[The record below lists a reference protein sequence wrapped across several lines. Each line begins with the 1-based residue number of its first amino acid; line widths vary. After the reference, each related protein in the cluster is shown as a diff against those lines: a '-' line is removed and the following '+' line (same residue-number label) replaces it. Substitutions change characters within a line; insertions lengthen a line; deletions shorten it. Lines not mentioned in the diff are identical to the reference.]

1 MHYLNKRFSLDQ
13 QPLKT
18 KTMLFLIIIGCILLL
33 ILLISWLKIN
43 TFISFVIV
51 ATASGLLLGLPLEKI
66 PASIQKGV
74 GDTLGS
80 LMMIVLFGA
89 MIGKLVAESGAAQK
103 ISDVL
108 LRVFGVKY
116 ISWALVITG
125 FIVGI
130 PLFYN
135 VGFVLLVPLIFSI
148 VYRVKLPAV
157 YVGIPLLAALSTTHG
172 LLPPHPSPAALVT
185 QLNAD
190 MGMTL
195 LYGICIAIPT
205 IIVAG
210 PLFAKTLKNITT
222 EPLQTFKPKILPD
235 DELPGFT
242 NSMFTCLLPV
252 LILLTSTILQLEQD
266 QAFDNVFIKFL
277 SEPSMLMLVS
287 LGYTTFSLGIFKGK
301 KIFDIM
307 NIYTDSVKDILV
319 IILIVSGA
327 GALKQVFVD
336 SGVSAQ
342 LAAAFTQLSLPPLFL
357 GWLIAAII
365 RVAMGSATVAGL
377 TTAGIIA
384 PLVVSTQTDPGLM
397 VLAVGSGSLMFSH
410 VNDSGFW
417 LFKEYFNLSMKDT
430 FKSWSLM
437 ETIVSLMGLMGVLII
452 DQLI

>member
-1 MHYLNKRFSLDQ
+1 
-13 QPLKT
+13 
-18 KTMLFLIIIGCILLL
+18 MLFISIAICILLL
-33 ILLISWLKIN
+33 ILLISWLKCN
-43 TFISFVIV
+43 TFIAFIIV
-51 ATASGLLLGLPLEKI
+51 SIAGGLILGLPIEKI
-66 PASIQKGV
+66 PGSIQKGI

-80 LMMIVLFGA
+80 LLMVLVFGA

-108 LRVFGVKY
+108 LKSFGLKN
-116 ISWALVITG
+116 ISWALVLTG

-157 YVGIPLLAALSTTHG
+157 YVGIPMLAALSTTHG

-190 MGMTL
+190 MGRTL
-195 LYGICIAIPT
+195 MFGIIIAIPT

-210 PLFAKTLKNITT
+210 PVFASRLKGIAT
-222 EPLQTFKPKILPD
+222 EPLQTFKPRILPD
-235 DELPGFT
+235 EQLPGFL
-242 NSMFTCLLPV
+242 NSILTCLLPV
-252 LILLTSTILQLEQD
+252 GILLFTTILQLNSGGVSNNI
-266 QAFDNVFIKFL
+266 FLKFI
-277 SEPSMLMLVS
+277 SDPGMLMLIAVV
-287 LGYTTFSLGIFKGK
+287 YAAFSLGILKGMK
-301 KIFDIM
+301 TTEVM
-307 NIYTDSVKDILV
+307 HIYGESVKDVLM

-327 GALKQVFVD
+327 GALKQIFVD

-342 LAAAFTQLSLPPLFL
+342 LADAMNNLDLPPLLL
-357 GWLIAAII
+357 GWLIAAMI

-384 PLVVSTQTDPGLM
+384 PLVIATHTDPSLM

-417 LFKEYFNLSMKDT
+417 MFKEYFNLSMKDT
-430 FKSWSLM
+430 FRSWSVM
-437 ETIVSLMGLMGVLII
+437 ETIVSVMGLIGVLIVDAVI
-452 DQLI
+452 R

>member
-1 MHYLNKRFSLDQ
+1 
-13 QPLKT
+13 
-18 KTMLFLIIIGCILLL
+18 MLFVIITCCIILL
-33 ILLISWLKIN
+33 ILLISWLKLN
-43 TFISFVIV
+43 TFISFVLV
-51 ATASGLLLGLPLEKI
+51 ATVSGLLLGLPLEKI
-66 PASIQKGV
+66 PGSIQKGV

-80 LMMIVLFGA
+80 LMMILLFGA

-108 LRVFGVKY
+108 LRVFGVRY
-116 ISWALVITG
+116 ISWALVMTG

-210 PLFAKTLKNITT
+210 PLFAKTLKNIPT
-222 EPLQTFKPKILPD
+222 EPLQTFKPKILAEE
-235 DELPGFT
+235 ELPGFA
-242 NSMFTCLLPV
+242 NSIFTCLLPV
-252 LILLTSTILQLEQD
+252 LILLISTILQLEQN
-266 QAFDNVFIKFL
+266 QTSENVLIRFL
-277 SEPSMLMLVS
+277 SDPGMLMLVS
-287 LGYTTFSLGIFKGK
+287 LGYATFSLGLFKGK
-301 KIFDIM
+301 KITEIM

-327 GALKQVFVD
+327 GALKQIFVD
-336 SGVSAQ
+336 SGVSTE

-384 PLVVSTQTDPGLM
+384 PLVISTHTDPGLM

-417 LFKEYFNLSMKDT
+417 LFKEYFNLSMRDT

-437 ETIVSLMGLMGVLII
+437 ETIVSIMGLIGVLII
-452 DQLI
+452 NQLI

>member
-1 MHYLNKRFSLDQ
+1 
-13 QPLKT
+13 
-18 KTMLFLIIIGCILLL
+18 MLFVIITCCIILL
-33 ILLISWLKIN
+33 ILLISWLKLN
-43 TFISFVIV
+43 TFISFVLV
-51 ATASGLLLGLPLEKI
+51 ATVSGLLLGLPLEKI
-66 PASIQKGV
+66 PGSIQKGV

-80 LMMIVLFGA
+80 LMMILLFGA

-108 LRVFGVKY
+108 LRVFGVRY
-116 ISWALVITG
+116 ISWALVMTG

-222 EPLQTFKPKILPD
+222 EPLQTFKPKILAEE
-235 DELPGFT
+235 ELPGFA
-242 NSMFTCLLPV
+242 NSIFTCLLPV
-252 LILLTSTILQLEQD
+252 LILLISTILQLEQN
-266 QAFDNVFIKFL
+266 QTSENVFIRFL
-277 SEPSMLMLVS
+277 SDPGMLMLVS
-287 LGYTTFSLGIFKGK
+287 LGYATFSLGLFKGK
-301 KIFDIM
+301 KITEIM

-327 GALKQVFVD
+327 GALKQIFVD
-336 SGVSAQ
+336 SGVSTE

-384 PLVVSTQTDPGLM
+384 PLVISTHTDPGLM

-417 LFKEYFNLSMKDT
+417 LFKEYFNLSMRDT

-437 ETIVSLMGLMGVLII
+437 ETIVSIMGLIGVLII
-452 DQLI
+452 NQLI

>member
-1 MHYLNKRFSLDQ
+1 
-13 QPLKT
+13 
-18 KTMLFLIIIGCILLL
+18 MLFISIAICILLL
-33 ILLISWLKIN
+33 ILLISWLKCN
-43 TFISFVIV
+43 TFIAFIIV
-51 ATASGLLLGLPLEKI
+51 SILGGLILGLPIEKI
-66 PASIQKGV
+66 PGSIQKGI

-80 LMMIVLFGA
+80 LLMVLVFGA

-108 LRVFGVKY
+108 LKSFGLKN
-116 ISWALVITG
+116 ISWALVLTG

-157 YVGIPLLAALSTTHG
+157 YVGIPMLAALSTTHG

-190 MGMTL
+190 MGRTL
-195 LYGICIAIPT
+195 LFGIIIAIPT
-205 IIVAG
+205 IVVAG
-210 PLFAKTLKNITT
+210 PVFASRLKDITT
-222 EPLQTFKPKILPD
+222 EPLQTFKPRILP
-235 DELPGFT
+235 EEQLPGFL
-242 NSMFTCLLPV
+242 NSILTCLLPV
-252 LILLTSTILQLEQD
+252 GILLFTTIAQLNSGGVSNNI
-266 QAFDNVFIKFL
+266 FLKFI
-277 SEPSMLMLVS
+277 SDPGMLMLIAVV
-287 LGYTTFSLGIFKGK
+287 YAAFSLGILKGMK
-301 KIFDIM
+301 TTEVM
-307 NIYTDSVKDILV
+307 HIYGESVKDVLM

-327 GALKQVFVD
+327 GALKQIFVD

-342 LAAAFTQLSLPPLFL
+342 LADAMNNLDLPPLLL
-357 GWLIAAII
+357 GWLIAAMI

-384 PLVVSTQTDPGLM
+384 PLVVATHTDPSLM

-417 LFKEYFNLSMKDT
+417 MFKEYFNLSMKDT
-430 FKSWSLM
+430 FKSWSVM
-437 ETIVSLMGLMGVLII
+437 ETIVSVMGLIGVLIV
-452 DQLI
+452 DAVMK